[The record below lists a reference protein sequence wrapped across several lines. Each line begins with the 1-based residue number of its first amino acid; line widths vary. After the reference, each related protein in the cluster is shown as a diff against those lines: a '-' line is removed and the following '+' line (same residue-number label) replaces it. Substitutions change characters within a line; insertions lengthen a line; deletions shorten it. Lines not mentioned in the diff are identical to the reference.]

1 MCVRA
6 CRCSSSLRVNR
17 LPQKTQLHT
26 KGLSPVCNLTCAL
39 RSDVFRKVFS
49 HPGTWQMCFLFPTSP
64 GLWPGHG
71 GPGGI
76 RHSFK
81 NSTDKRAL
89 LQFVETCTSRPPHVS
104 HSPLVCVFTV
114 GTRARHAP
122 LLFPRLAGQFQR
134 EGLVYLQGGLAW
146 RGCQLQPRAL
156 HGLHRQMLL
165 A

>member
-6 CRCSSSLRVNR
+6 CRCSSSLRVKR
-17 LPQKTQLHT
+17 LPQKTQLQT

-39 RSDVFRKVFS
+39 RSDVFLKVFS

-64 GLWPGHG
+64 GLRPGQ
-71 GPGGI
+71 
-76 RHSFK
+76 
-81 NSTDKRAL
+81 TDGRVL
-89 LQFVETCTSRPPHVS
+89 PQLVDTCTSGRTHAS

-122 LLFPRLAGQFQR
+122 LLFPRLAGQLQR
-134 EGLVYLQGGLAW
+134 EGLVHLQGGLA
-146 RGCQLQPRAL
+146 RAGGQLQPRPL